1 LLDVYHDTHYLNKQM
16 YNRIMTLNE
25 GNKTIALAGIFVFIL
40 TVALTSLNYNSTDDI
55 NAFATTVN
63 NTQTQPNIDA
73 KSIYDTGTAVLGNN
87 VKNLIIL
94 IPDEAHH
101 GNGEAK
107 ENRFIEQS
115 FLPKT
120 AMINKGTQVIWFSGD
135 VSHEHEIIINNDKS
149 LFDSGTL
156 SEFTASNPMV
166 FNTVGD
172 FGYVSPDIDQEAV
185 QKGFVMKGDIKV
197 VDQPNILNSN
207 SNANNTVIG
216 SSTSAPITPTNEE
229 TQTQTA
235 TNTPSS
241 TTSTTTS
248 NNNIETVGV
257 FMVPTKEIDE
267 YVQDF
272 KSNGFS
278 IDSTYSFKDLR
289 GLARDTGSE
298 QTLLVWTAGPSMTV
312 DTAISALKDIGE
324 KLPYK

>member
-1 LLDVYHDTHYLNKQM
+1 MLDVFYVTHDLAKQM
-16 YNRIMTLNE
+16 YKKIITLDK
-25 GNKTIALAGIFVFIL
+25 GNKTIVLSGIFVFIL
-40 TVALTSLNYNSTDDI
+40 TLALISSNYHINNDI
-55 NAFATTVN
+55 IAFATTLN
-63 NTQTQPNIDA
+63 NTQTQLNINA
-73 KSIYDTGTAVLGNN
+73 KSIYDTGTAVLGSN

-115 FLPKT
+115 FLPQT
-120 AMINKGTQVIWFSGD
+120 SIINKGTKVIWFSGD
-135 VSHEHEIIINNDKS
+135 VSHEQQIILNNNKS

-156 SEFTASNPMV
+156 PEFTESNPMV
-166 FNTVGD
+166 FNTVGN
-172 FGYVSPDIDQEAV
+172 FGYISPDIDQEAV
-185 QKGFVMKGDIKV
+185 QKGFVMKGDVKV
-197 VDQPNILNSN
+197 IDQPNILNS
-207 SNANNTVIG
+207 SANNTVIG
-216 SSTSAPITPTNEE
+216 SSTITTPSNDEE
-229 TQTQTA
+229 TQA
-235 TNTPSS
+235 AANTPSS
-241 TTSTTTS
+241 PATSN

-257 FMVPTKEIDE
+257 FMVPTKDIDE

-298 QTLLVWTAGPSMTV
+298 QTLLVWTAGPTMTV

>member
-1 LLDVYHDTHYLNKQM
+1 LDVFYVTHDLAKQM
-16 YNRIMTLNE
+16 YKKIITLDK
-25 GNKTIALAGIFVFIL
+25 GNKTIVLSGIFVFIL
-40 TVALTSLNYNSTDDI
+40 TLALISSNYHI
-55 NAFATTVN
+55 NNDFIAFATTLN
-63 NTQTQPNIDA
+63 NTQTQPNINA
-73 KSIYDTGTAVLGNN
+73 KSIYDTGTAVLGSN

-115 FLPKT
+115 FLPQT
-120 AMINKGTQVIWFSGD
+120 AVINKGTKVIWFSGD
-135 VSHEHEIIINNDKS
+135 VSHEHQIILNNDQS

-156 SEFTASNPMV
+156 PEFTESNPMV
-166 FNTVGD
+166 FNTVGN
-172 FGYVSPDIDQEAV
+172 FGYISPDIDQEAV
-185 QKGFVMKGDIKV
+185 QKGFVMKGDVKV
-197 VDQPNILNSN
+197 IDQPNVLN

-216 SSTSAPITPTNEE
+216 SSAITPSSDEA
-229 TQTQTA
+229 TQVA
-235 TNTPSS
+235 AATPSS
-241 TTSTTTS
+241 TATS

-257 FMVPTKEIDE
+257 FMVPTKDIDK

-298 QTLLVWTAGPSMTV
+298 QTLLVWTAGPTMTI
-312 DTAISALKDIGE
+312 DSAISALKDIGE

>member
-1 LLDVYHDTHYLNKQM
+1 MLDGYYNTHYLSEQM
-16 YNRIMTLNE
+16 YKRIMTLNE

-55 NAFATTVN
+55 NAFATTLN

-73 KSIYDTGTAVLGNN
+73 KSIYDTGTAVLGSN

-115 FLPKT
+115 FLPQT
-120 AMINKGTQVIWFSGD
+120 AIINKGTQVIWFSGD
-135 VSHEHEIIINNDKS
+135 VSHQHSIILNDES

-156 SEFTASNPMV
+156 PEFTASNPMV

-172 FGYVSPDIDQEAV
+172 FGYMSPDIDQEAV

-197 VDQPNILNSN
+197 VDQPNVLN

-216 SSTSAPITPTNEE
+216 SSTSAPITPSNVEA
-229 TQTQTA
+229 QTQA
-235 TNTPSS
+235 TNTPS
-241 TTSTTTS
+241 TTLTTASDT
-248 NNNIETVGV
+248 NIETVGV
-257 FMVPTKEIDE
+257 FMVPTKDIDE
-267 YVQDF
+267 YIQDF
-272 KSNGFS
+272 RNNGFS
-278 IDSTYSFKDLR
+278 VDSTYSFKDLR

>member
-1 LLDVYHDTHYLNKQM
+1 LLDVFYVTHDLAKQM
-16 YNRIMTLNE
+16 YKKIITLDK
-25 GNKTIALAGIFVFIL
+25 GNKTIVLSGIFVFIL
-40 TVALTSLNYNSTDDI
+40 TLALISSNYHI
-55 NAFATTVN
+55 NNDFIAFATTLN
-63 NTQTQPNIDA
+63 NTQTQPNINA

-94 IPDEAHH
+94 VPDEAHH

-115 FLPKT
+115 FLPQT
-120 AMINKGTQVIWFSGD
+120 AIVNKGTQVIWFSGD
-135 VSHEHEIIINNDKS
+135 VSHEHEIILNNDKS

-156 SEFTASNPMV
+156 PEFTASNPMV

-172 FGYVSPDIDQEAV
+172 FGYMSPDIDQEAV
-185 QKGFVMKGDIKV
+185 QKGFVMKGDVKV
-197 VDQPNILNSN
+197 IDQPNVLN

-216 SSTSAPITPTNEE
+216 SSAITPSSDEA
-229 TQTQTA
+229 TQVA
-235 TNTPSS
+235 AATPSS
-241 TTSTTTS
+241 TATS

-257 FMVPTKEIDE
+257 FMVPTKDIDE
-267 YVQDF
+267 YIQDF

-298 QTLLVWTAGPSMTV
+298 QTLLVWTAGPTMTV
-312 DTAISALKDIGE
+312 DSAISALKDISA

>member
-1 LLDVYHDTHYLNKQM
+1 LLDVFYVTHDLAKQM
-16 YNRIMTLNE
+16 YKKIITLDK
-25 GNKTIALAGIFVFIL
+25 GNKTIVLSGIFVFIL
-40 TVALTSLNYNSTDDI
+40 TLALISSNYHI
-55 NAFATTVN
+55 NNDFIAFATTLN
-63 NTQTQPNIDA
+63 NTQTQPNINA
-73 KSIYDTGTAVLGNN
+73 KSIYDTGTAVLGSN

-115 FLPKT
+115 FLPQKSI
-120 AMINKGTQVIWFSGD
+120 INKGTKVIWFSGD
-135 VSHEHEIIINNDKS
+135 VSHEHQIILNNDQS

-156 SEFTASNPMV
+156 PEFTESNPMV
-166 FNTVGD
+166 FNTVGN
-172 FGYVSPDIDQEAV
+172 FGYISPDIDQEAV
-185 QKGFVMKGDIKV
+185 QKGFVMKGDVKV
-197 VDQPNILNSN
+197 IDQPNVLN

-216 SSTSAPITPTNEE
+216 SSAITPSSDEA
-229 TQTQTA
+229 TQVA
-235 TNTPSS
+235 AATPSS
-241 TTSTTTS
+241 TATS

-257 FMVPTKEIDE
+257 FMVPTKDIDK

-298 QTLLVWTAGPSMTV
+298 QTLLVWTAGPTMTI
-312 DTAISALKDIGE
+312 DSAISALKDIGE

>member
-1 LLDVYHDTHYLNKQM
+1 MLDVYCNTHYLSKQI
-16 YNRIMTLNE
+16 YKKIMTLGE
-25 GNKTIALAGIFVFIL
+25 GNKTIALSGIFVFIL
-40 TVALTSLNYNSTDDI
+40 TVALTSLNYDSTDDI
-55 NAFATTVN
+55 NAFATILN

-115 FLPKT
+115 FLPQT
-120 AMINKGTQVIWFSGD
+120 AIINKGTQVIWFSGD
-135 VSHEHEIIINNDKS
+135 VSHEHSIILNDDQS

-156 SEFTASNPMV
+156 PEFTASNPMV

-172 FGYVSPDIDQEAV
+172 FGYMSPDIDQEAV

-197 VDQPNILNSN
+197 VDQPNVLN

-216 SSTSAPITPTNEE
+216 SSTSAPITPSNEE
-229 TQTQTA
+229 TQTQA

-241 TTSTTTS
+241 PAVS

-257 FMVPTKEIDE
+257 FMVPTKDIDE

>member
-1 LLDVYHDTHYLNKQM
+1 MLDVYYNAHYLSKQM
-16 YNRIMTLNE
+16 YKKIMTLVE
-25 GNKTIALAGIFVFIL
+25 GNKPIALSGIFIFIL
-40 TVALTSLNYNSTDDI
+40 TVALTSLNYDSTDDI
-55 NAFATTVN
+55 NAFATTLN

-73 KSIYDTGTAVLGNN
+73 KSIYDTGTAVLGSN

-115 FLPKT
+115 FLPQT
-120 AMINKGTQVIWFSGD
+120 AIINKGTQVIWFSGD
-135 VSHEHEIIINNDKS
+135 VSHEHSIILNDEG

-156 SEFTASNPMV
+156 PEFTASNPMV

-172 FGYVSPDIDQEAV
+172 FGYMSPDIDQEAV

-197 VDQPNILNSN
+197 VDQPNVLN

-216 SSTSAPITPTNEE
+216 SSTSAPITPSNEE
-229 TQTQTA
+229 TQTQA
-235 TNTPSS
+235 TNTPS
-241 TTSTTTS
+241 TTLTTASDT
-248 NNNIETVGV
+248 NIETVGV
-257 FMVPTKEIDE
+257 FMVPTKDIDE

-272 KSNGFS
+272 RNNGFS
-278 IDSTYSFKDLR
+278 VDSTYSFKDLR

>member
-1 LLDVYHDTHYLNKQM
+1 
-16 YNRIMTLNE
+16 MTFDKR
-25 GNKTIALAGIFVFIL
+25 NKTIALAGIFVFIL
-40 TVALTSLNYNSTDDI
+40 TVALTNLNYNSSDDI
-55 NAFATTVN
+55 IAFATTLN

-115 FLPKT
+115 FLPQT
-120 AMINKGTQVIWFSGD
+120 AIINKGTQVIWFSGD
-135 VSHEHEIIINNDKS
+135 VSHEHEIILNNDQS

-156 SEFTASNPMV
+156 PEFTASNPMV
-166 FNTVGD
+166 FNTAGD
-172 FGYVSPDIDQEAV
+172 FEYMSPDIDQEAV
-185 QKGFVMKGDIKV
+185 QKGFVMKGDVKV
-197 VDQPNILNSN
+197 VDQPNILNS
-207 SNANNTVIG
+207 SANKAVIG
-216 SSTSAPITPTNEE
+216 FSTPITPSNEE
-229 TQTQTA
+229 TQA
-235 TNTPSS
+235 SNTPSTPAS
-241 TTSTTTS
+241 DT
-248 NNNIETVGV
+248 NIETVGV
-257 FMVPTKEIDE
+257 FMVPTKDVDE

-278 IDSTYSFKDLR
+278 IDSTYPFKDLR

-312 DTAISALKDIGE
+312 DTAISALKDIGA

>member
-1 LLDVYHDTHYLNKQM
+1 
-16 YNRIMTLNE
+16 MTLDK
-25 GNKTIALAGIFVFIL
+25 GNKMIALSGIFVFFL
-40 TVALTSLNYNSTDDI
+40 TVTLASLNYNSSDDI
-55 NAFATTVN
+55 IAFATTLN
-63 NTQTQPNIDA
+63 NTQTQPNINA

-115 FLPKT
+115 FLPQT
-120 AMINKGTQVIWFSGD
+120 ASVNKGTQVIWFSGD
-135 VSHEHEIIINNDKS
+135 VGHEHEIILNNDKS
-149 LFDSGTL
+149 SFNSGTL
-156 SEFTASNPMV
+156 PEFTASNPMV
-166 FNTVGD
+166 FNAVGD
-172 FGYVSPDIDQEAV
+172 FGYISPDIDQEAV

-197 VDQPNILNSN
+197 VDQPDIINS
-207 SNANNTVIG
+207 STNNTAIG
-216 SSTSAPITPTNEE
+216 ASTSVIPSNNE
-229 TQTQTA
+229 TQT
-235 TNTPSS
+235 TNTLSP
-241 TTSTTTS
+241 TTTS

-257 FMVPTKEIDE
+257 FMVPTKDIDE

-272 KSNGFS
+272 KDNGFS

-312 DTAISALKDIGE
+312 DSAISALKDIGA

>member
-1 LLDVYHDTHYLNKQM
+1 LSNYNKGVHGLNKIKNKIEYGLSSNTNYQL
-16 YNRIMTLNE
+16 RIGML
-25 GNKTIALAGIFVFIL
+25 IISLFAISIF
-40 TVALTSLNYNSTDDI
+40 SMNYVY
-55 NAFATTVN
+55 ATTVEN
-63 NTQTQPNIDA
+63 NENQVNTLSQNTPNINA
-73 KSIYDTGTAVLGNN
+73 KSIYDTGTAVLGSN

-115 FLPKT
+115 FLPQT
-120 AMINKGTQVIWFSGD
+120 SIINKGTKVIWFSGD
-135 VSHEHEIIINNDKS
+135 VSHEHQIILNNDQS

-156 SEFTASNPMV
+156 PEFTESNPMV

-172 FGYVSPDIDQEAV
+172 FGYISPDIDQEAV
-185 QKGFVMKGDIKV
+185 QKGFVMKGDVKV
-197 VDQPNILNSN
+197 IDQPNVLN

-216 SSTSAPITPTNEE
+216 SGTITTPSSDEA
-229 TQTQTA
+229 TQA
-235 TNTPSS
+235 AANTPSS
-241 TTSTTTS
+241 PATS

-257 FMVPTKEIDE
+257 FMVPTKDIDE

-272 KSNGFS
+272 KSKGFS

-298 QTLLVWTAGPSMTV
+298 QTLLVWTAGPTLTV
-312 DTAISALKDIGE
+312 DTAISALKEIGE

>member
-1 LLDVYHDTHYLNKQM
+1 
-16 YNRIMTLNE
+16 
-25 GNKTIALAGIFVFIL
+25 
-40 TVALTSLNYNSTDDI
+40 
-55 NAFATTVN
+55 
-63 NTQTQPNIDA
+63 
-73 KSIYDTGTAVLGNN
+73 
-87 VKNLIIL
+87 L

-115 FLPKT
+115 FLPQT
-120 AMINKGTQVIWFSGD
+120 AIINKGTQVIWFSGD
-135 VSHEHEIIINNDKS
+135 VSHEHSIILNES

-156 SEFTASNPMV
+156 PEFTASNPMV

-172 FGYVSPDIDQEAV
+172 FGYMSPDIDQEAV

-197 VDQPNILNSN
+197 VDQPNVLN

-216 SSTSAPITPTNEE
+216 SSTSAPITPSNEE
-229 TQTQTA
+229 TQTQA
-235 TNTPSS
+235 TNTPS
-241 TTSTTTS
+241 TTLTTASDT
-248 NNNIETVGV
+248 NIETVGV
-257 FMVPTKEIDE
+257 FMVPTKDIDE

-272 KSNGFS
+272 RNNGFS
-278 IDSTYSFKDLR
+278 VDSTYSFKDLR

>member
-1 LLDVYHDTHYLNKQM
+1 LLNIYDFTDVLTKQM
-16 YNRIMTLNE
+16 YKKKIMTLDN
-25 GNKTIALAGIFVFIL
+25 GNKRIALFGIFVFFL
-40 TVALTSLNYNSTDDI
+40 TVTLASLNYNSSDDI
-55 NAFATTVN
+55 LAFATTLN
-63 NTQTQPNIDA
+63 TTQTQPNINA

-94 IPDEAHH
+94 VPDEAHH

-115 FLPKT
+115 FLPQT
-120 AMINKGTQVIWFSGD
+120 AIVNKGTQVIWFSGD
-135 VSHEHEIIINNDKS
+135 VSHEHEIILNNDKS

-156 SEFTASNPMV
+156 PEFTASNPVV

-172 FGYVSPDIDQEAV
+172 FGYISPDIDQEAV

-197 VDQPNILNSN
+197 VDQPDIINS
-207 SNANNTVIG
+207 STNNTAIG
-216 SSTSAPITPTNEE
+216 SSTSIITSNDE
-229 TQTQTA
+229 TQT
-235 TNTPSS
+235 TNTPSP
-241 TTSTTTS
+241 TTNATTAAS
-248 NNNIETVGV
+248 DNNIETVGV
-257 FMVPTKEIDE
+257 FMVPTKDIDE
-267 YVQDF
+267 YIQDF

-298 QTLLVWTAGPSMTV
+298 QTLLVWTAGPTMTV
-312 DTAISALKDIGE
+312 DSAISALKDISA

>member
-1 LLDVYHDTHYLNKQM
+1 M
-16 YNRIMTLNE
+16 
-25 GNKTIALAGIFVFIL
+25 
-40 TVALTSLNYNSTDDI
+40 ALTSLNYDSTDDI
-55 NAFATTVN
+55 NAFATILN

-115 FLPKT
+115 FLPQT
-120 AMINKGTQVIWFSGD
+120 AIINKGTQVIWFSGD
-135 VSHEHEIIINNDKS
+135 VSHEHSIILNDDQS

-156 SEFTASNPMV
+156 PEFTASNPMV

-172 FGYVSPDIDQEAV
+172 FGYMSPDIDQEAV

-197 VDQPNILNSN
+197 VDQPNVLN

-216 SSTSAPITPTNEE
+216 SSTSAPITPSNEE
-229 TQTQTA
+229 TQTQA
-235 TNTPSS
+235 TNTPS
-241 TTSTTTS
+241 TTSTTASDT
-248 NNNIETVGV
+248 NIETVGV
-257 FMVPTKEIDE
+257 FMVPTKDIDE

>member
-1 LLDVYHDTHYLNKQM
+1 LLDVYYNTHYLSKQM
-16 YNRIMTLNE
+16 YKKTMTLVE
-25 GNKTIALAGIFVFIL
+25 GNKTIALFGIFVFIL
-40 TVALTSLNYNSTDDI
+40 IVALTSLDYDSTYDI
-55 NAFATTVN
+55 NAFATTLN

-73 KSIYDTGTAVLGNN
+73 KSIYDTRTAVLGNN

-115 FLPKT
+115 FLPQT
-120 AMINKGTQVIWFSGD
+120 AIINKGTQVIWFSGD
-135 VSHEHEIIINNDKS
+135 VSHEHSIILNDDQS

-156 SEFTASNPMV
+156 PEFAASNQMV

-172 FGYVSPDIDQEAV
+172 FGYMSPYIDQEAV

-197 VDQPNILNSN
+197 VDQTNVLN
-207 SNANNTVIG
+207 SNANYTVIG
-216 SSTSAPITPTNEE
+216 SSTSAPITPSNEE
-229 TQTQTA
+229 TQTQA
-235 TNTPSS
+235 TNTPS
-241 TTSTTTS
+241 TTSTTAS
-248 NNNIETVGV
+248 DANIETVGV
-257 FMVPTKEIDE
+257 FMVPTKDIDK

-278 IDSTYSFKDLR
+278 VDSTYSFKDLR